1 MKNNF
6 HLLLLSVVFGAYST
20 ASYSQDLYNTNSI
33 SEIEIDFYNSNWDA
47 ILDSYMAIDSDER
60 ILAGVRINDVLF
72 DSVGVRYKGNSSYNA
87 NRIKNPLNIKL
98 NYIKDQ
104 DYDGYYTLK
113 LSNGF
118 KDPSFVRETLAWEI
132 SRKYMPSSLA
142 GYANITING
151 NLIGLY
157 TNVQSVNDV
166 FTNQHYYSEDRPFF
180 EGSGDGPRPTGCFYY
195 NWDYLG
201 PDSTSCYTYYYESK
215 SGDYYTQLI
224 SFLDI
229 FNNDIS
235 SLEEVYNVDRH
246 LWAMAFDIGLVNLD
260 APISMAHN
268 FYLYYDNTDRF
279 NYIKWD
285 MNECFG
291 VFQRLENKQL
301 NTLQMQQLDPFTNNN
316 SANPI
321 VSKVWQN
328 DRWKKMYMA
337 HLRTIIEETFEE
349 DWYME
354 RALILQSVIDDAV
367 QDDPNKFFS
376 YSDFTNNLDRSIDR
390 TVGISELMEARKS
403 YLENTVYFQYTQP
416 DISKL
421 SITPET
427 ITLDSDVVIQANIT
441 NAEYAYLGYRS
452 IIGGIFEKAEMFDDG
467 AHQDGSSGD
476 GIWAV
481 EIPIESSFL
490 EYYIYAENDDAGK
503 FSPERAEHEFY
514 SLNTSNDIV
523 INEFMASNST
533 SIEDQDGEYDDWIE
547 LYNNSASD
555 ISLNGCYLSDDLE
568 NPTKWSFPDIS
579 IDANGYLIIWAD
591 KDTLQEGLHCNF
603 KLSAS
608 GESIIFSD
616 ASEQVMDFLSFPSQ
630 STDDSYGRYVN
641 GTGSFE
647 YMDPSFAAENMQRIL
662 DIADNKF
669 YIPELLLY
677 PNPAKHKLTVSI
689 DDDLDH
695 RLRIINLSGQL
706 LESLEMR
713 NSINI
718 DVSHLQ
724 AGFYFINIDGIA
736 TEKFIKR

>member
-285 MNECFG
+285 M
-291 VFQRLENKQL
+291 
-301 NTLQMQQLDPFTNNN
+301 
-316 SANPI
+316 
-321 VSKVWQN
+321 
-328 DRWKKMYMA
+328 
-337 HLRTIIEETFEE
+337 
-349 DWYME
+349 
-354 RALILQSVIDDAV
+354 
-367 QDDPNKFFS
+367 
-376 YSDFTNNLDRSIDR
+376 
-390 TVGISELMEARKS
+390 
-403 YLENTVYFQYTQP
+403 
-416 DISKL
+416 
-421 SITPET
+421 
-427 ITLDSDVVIQANIT
+427 
-441 NAEYAYLGYRS
+441 
-452 IIGGIFEKAEMFDDG
+452 
-467 AHQDGSSGD
+467 
-476 GIWAV
+476 
-481 EIPIESSFL
+481 
-490 EYYIYAENDDAGK
+490 
-503 FSPERAEHEFY
+503 
-514 SLNTSNDIV
+514 
-523 INEFMASNST
+523 
-533 SIEDQDGEYDDWIE
+533 
-547 LYNNSASD
+547 
-555 ISLNGCYLSDDLE
+555 
-568 NPTKWSFPDIS
+568 
-579 IDANGYLIIWAD
+579 
-591 KDTLQEGLHCNF
+591 
-603 KLSAS
+603 
-608 GESIIFSD
+608 
-616 ASEQVMDFLSFPSQ
+616 
-630 STDDSYGRYVN
+630 
-641 GTGSFE
+641 
-647 YMDPSFAAENMQRIL
+647 FA
-662 DIADNKF
+662 
-669 YIPELLLY
+669 
-677 PNPAKHKLTVSI
+677 
-689 DDDLDH
+689 
-695 RLRIINLSGQL
+695 
-706 LESLEMR
+706 
-713 NSINI
+713 
-718 DVSHLQ
+718 
-724 AGFYFINIDGIA
+724 
-736 TEKFIKR
+736 